1 MTLQLTIK
9 SEPELE
15 FAFGKVTQGKEMK
28 YLTAPSTEDEVFRIR
43 FNAPA

>member
-15 FAFGKVTQGKEMK
+15 FAFGKVTQGKEMQ
-28 YLTAPSTEDEVFRIR
+28 VFDCT
-43 FNAPA
+43 FYGG

>member
-9 SEPELE
+9 SEPKLE
-15 FAFGKVTQGKEMK
+15 FLWNDNADKL
-28 YLTAPSTEDEVFRIR
+28 LTASSTEDEVFRIR